1 MGPRSHVS
9 IVVALTIFF
18 LTLGPLKASDPFAQ
32 VTQGTDPAF
41 RRAVAR
47 QTVKDGS

>member
-9 IVVALTIFF
+9 ILDALIIFF
-18 LTLGPLKASDPFAQ
+18 LTLGPLVASAPFAQ

-41 RRAVAR
+41 RRAVGR